1 MSDIETIEIQYLHR
15 ELLLRMWIQN
25 LILILLMLVFPGAV
39 FLAAS
44 LGQHEEVVA
53 LGYVGASG
61 MGALYWIHN
70 AARTVQIKTYLLEW
84 EARYQGFT
92 GWETWLKDNRIPG
105 LLGAAVDHFDK
116 GCLRRV
122 PARDDSDRRHAHTP
136 IGHRLFELQPGGDRD
151 DSDVIFLTTTAHA
164 EKMTL
169 LSV

>member
-15 ELLLRMWIQN
+15 ELLLRLWIQN

-44 LGQHEEVVA
+44 LGHHEEVVA

-84 EARYQGFT
+84 EARYQGFM
-92 GWETWLKDNRIPG
+92 GWETWLKDNRMPG
-105 LLGAAVDHFDK
+105 LLGARWIISTKAVFVGSQLAMILIAGMLTRQSGIDSLNFSLAAT
-116 GCLRRV
+116 GMIVTLFFLR
-122 PARDDSDRRHAHTP
+122 
-136 IGHRLFELQPGGDRD
+136 QPRMPR
-151 DSDVIFLTTTAHA
+151 
-164 EKMTL
+164 K
-169 LSV
+169 